1 MSTESSGNSSKI
13 IIAILV
19 VAIIGS
25 WIYFNSSRSELVKQN
40 DVKIA
45 AIDSSLNVVKSEFIA
60 ASAKVDSL
68 STINTQLTGDL
79 KTKSDEILALKS
91 NIGSILSKKNATEKD
106 LAQAKKLIEEL
117 NSKIAGL
124 ASDLAKA
131 QAENKQLT
139 AQNQDLTSQNTSLNS
154 NLTNTTKEKERIQDI
169 ASTLHAS
176 TFNIQ
181 PLRIKEDGS
190 EKQTNNTRKANTL
203 RLTFQ
208 IDRNKIT
215 PSGAQDLYVC
225 VTGPD
230 GKLVGDGGSFTTRE
244 DGQRAYSNKITVQY
258 EQNAV
263 LPVNYDIKQSSKL
276 AEGDYKIEV
285 YNNGFKIGEGKTTMK
300 KSLLPF

>member
-25 WIYFNSSRSELVKQN
+25 WLYFNSSKSDLIKQN

-45 AIDSSLNVVKSEFIA
+45 AIDSSLSVVKSEFIA
-60 ASAKVDSL
+60 ASARVDSL
-68 STINTQLTGDL
+68 STINSQLTGDL
-79 KTKSDEILALKS
+79 KVKADEILALKS
-91 NIGSILSKKNATEKD
+91 NIGSILSKKNATEKE
-106 LAQAKKLIEEL
+106 LAEARKMIETL
-117 NSKIAGL
+117 NGKIASL

-139 AQNQDLTSQNTSLNS
+139 VQNQDLTNQNTTLNT

-181 PLRIKEDGS
+181 PLKVKENGT

-215 PSGAQDLYVC
+215 PSGSQDLYVC

-230 GKLVGDGGSFTTRE
+230 GKLVGDGGSFSTRE
-244 DGQRAYSNKITVQY
+244 DGQRNYSNKITVQY

-263 LPVNYDIKQSSKL
+263 LPVSYDIKQSSKL

-285 YNNGFKIGEGKTTMK
+285 YNNGYKIGEGKTTMK
-300 KSLLPF
+300 KSIWPF

>member
-1 MSTESSGNSSKI
+1 MNLKSDNSGGVEFQMNGLNEDVFFLSNGHISPLLYSVLARRGYFSVSELSSFRKLNSRLQGHPTPHEHLEGI
-13 IIAILV
+13 RIASGSLGQGLS
-19 VAIIGS
+19 VAIG
-25 WIYFNSSRSELVKQN
+25 V
-40 DVKIA
+40 
-45 AIDSSLNVVKSEFIA
+45 
-60 ASAKVDSL
+60 
-68 STINTQLTGDL
+68 
-79 KTKSDEILALKS
+79 
-91 NIGSILSKKNATEKD
+91 
-106 LAQAKKLIEEL
+106 AQAKKLIEEL

>member
-1 MSTESSGNSSKI
+1 MSVESSGNSSKI

-25 WIYFNSSRSELVKQN
+25 WLYFNSSRSELVKQN
-40 DVKIA
+40 DVKIS
-45 AIDSSLNVVKSEFIA
+45 AIDSSLNLVKSEFIA

-106 LAQAKKLIEEL
+106 LAQAKKMIEEL
-117 NSKIAGL
+117 NSKISSL
-124 ASDLAKA
+124 ATDLAKA

-139 AQNQDLTSQNTSLNS
+139 TQNQDLTSQNTNLNS

-176 TFNIQ
+176 TFNIK
-181 PLRIKEDGS
+181 PLKIKEDGS

-215 PSGAQDLYVC
+215 PSGSQDLYVC

-230 GKLVGDGGSFTTRE
+230 GKIVGDGGSFSTRE

-263 LPVNYDIKQSSKL
+263 LPVSYDIKQASKL

-285 YNNGFKIGEGKTTMK
+285 YNNGFKIGEGNTTMK
-300 KSLLPF
+300 KSIWPF